1 MKSREVFILAARK
14 SIFIGVLVC
23 SMLWGGVSIGAM
35 TRVDTAFLYT
45 LSNFNGSVSSNWAK
59 IHVDEQRNEIY
70 EPL

>member
-1 MKSREVFILAARK
+1 
-14 SIFIGVLVC
+14 
-23 SMLWGGVSIGAM
+23 M